1 MTTKQRFRNNKYR
14 LEVRERDHGPAHAH
28 LTGGGFDV
36 IIDLVNLDTVGE
48 WPRGLREE
56 VLNWVSAYRKELME
70 EWQKWHP

>member
-1 MTTKQRFRNNKYR
+1 MTISRMVHSF
-14 LEVRERDHGPAHAH
+14 A
-28 LTGGGFDV
+28 DV

>member
-1 MTTKQRFRNNKYR
+1 
-14 LEVRERDHGPAHAH
+14 VV
-28 LTGGGFDV
+28 GGLGV